1 MSEHDF
7 PAGYSERPLERRPAV
22 IGILMF
28 LFFSG
33 NISKEFLSR
42 SRNRCL
48 CRPAWSAGKVLVS
61 GVFLVLAFFTGAGTA
76 GAQTPA
82 APTFGSTSVEYNFKV
97 GEAKTETLPAANDGN
112 VCNTYT
118 ISSQPGDGLHFTPPG
133 TICAFGSDGVT
144 PVNFATGGTIS
155 GTPTV
160 AKARTK
166 YVLTVTDGTL
176 PTGRRAMLD
185 VWITVEAQD
194 PVTPP
199 PDPNPDPP
207 PDPDP
212 DPPPSP
218 QEPPPTQEP
227 PAEPP
232 TTTEEPPPAADLMPE
247 FDPST
252 FSAQNYEQDVRIA
265 PVTLPAARGGDAP
278 LRYSLSP
285 ALPEGLGF
293 NEATRV
299 ISGTPAETVSETT
312 YTLTATDSDGDAATL
327 TFTIEVEP
335 GVVEPDAMTDRKRLK
350 EINLAV
356 LPEVARTMTSSALGA
371 VTGRIEDATAGRATG
386 GLASRSPVSG
396 FSGIPVEDTLED
408 PHRFSRADLG
418 DLSFAVSL
426 AGSDDDFAGD
436 GKDADE
442 PGRIA
447 VWAVGDY
454 GRLSGKRS
462 TVDWK
467 GGLFAGHLGTDVRL
481 GRDFI
486 MGVAASWFEGSFDYT
501 FGGGAG
507 ETATGGEIES
517 RMTGFHPYMSWSL
530 TEAFS
535 MWAAA
540 GWGFGEIR
548 INDKNIQGR
557 QKSDSIMRTGA
568 AGGKL
573 RLFSGSGSISGGGV
587 PTVDLKGEA
596 WLTRLN
602 IEGNG
607 DRIEGVTTDVNRLR
621 LALKGAYELALKSG
635 ASLTPSLEFGAR
647 RDGGDGETGFGAEL
661 GGGLSYFAPAL
672 GLTVEMNGRGL
683 LAHEGKAKDWGIAGA
698 VRYDRGA
705 DRRGLSFSMLP
716 SYGETA
722 GGVSQMWERG
732 VTGRNADG
740 GDPSFGLDTEVGYGF
755 AALGGRG
762 LMTPYGGVGPA
773 YGDGRNY
780 RLGSRLEIGRRFD
793 LKLEGERLE
802 RETGESGHGLI
813 LSGRMNW

>member
-1 MSEHDF
+1 
-7 PAGYSERPLERRPAV
+7 
-22 IGILMF
+22 
-28 LFFSG
+28 
-33 NISKEFLSR
+33 
-42 SRNRCL
+42 
-48 CRPAWSAGKVLVS
+48 
-61 GVFLVLAFFTGAGTA
+61 
-76 GAQTPA
+76 
-82 APTFGSTSVEYNFKV
+82 
-97 GEAKTETLPAANDGN
+97 
-112 VCNTYT
+112 
-118 ISSQPGDGLHFTPPG
+118 
-133 TICAFGSDGVT
+133 
-144 PVNFATGGTIS
+144 
-155 GTPTV
+155 
-160 AKARTK
+160 
-166 YVLTVTDGTL
+166 
-176 PTGRRAMLD
+176 
-185 VWITVEAQD
+185 
-194 PVTPP
+194 
-199 PDPNPDPP
+199 
-207 PDPDP
+207 
-212 DPPPSP
+212 
-218 QEPPPTQEP
+218 
-227 PAEPP
+227 
-232 TTTEEPPPAADLMPE
+232 
-247 FDPST
+247 
-252 FSAQNYEQDVRIA
+252 
-265 PVTLPAARGGDAP
+265 
-278 LRYSLSP
+278 
-285 ALPEGLGF
+285 
-293 NEATRV
+293 
-299 ISGTPAETVSETT
+299 
-312 YTLTATDSDGDAATL
+312 
-327 TFTIEVEP
+327 
-335 GVVEPDAMTDRKRLK
+335 MTDRKRLK

-356 LPEVARTMTSSALGA
+356 LPEVARTMTSSALSA

-426 AGSDDDFAGD
+426 AGSDDDFAAD

-780 RLGSRLEIGRRFD
+780 RLGSRLVIGRRFD